1 MTPVDDFYAEV
12 LGTAVRDGLLDSDMR
27 VLVVCGGRTD
37 IVALRDRGF
46 TDVVVSNVGTPPSEL
61 GAYAFARQ
69 DVEHLTY
76 PDNSFDLCVVHSGL
90 HHCHSP
96 QRALLE
102 MYRVASRAVLLFE
115 PYDNLITRLGVR
127 WGFGQEYEHASVHFN
142 HVRHGGVGNSAVP
155 NFVYR
160 FTEREIV
167 KAVHSYAPY
176 AKHEVRFF
184 YRMRIPWAQLK
195 RRRNTAFYQ
204 AVRVARP
211 ALRLIETV
219 APRQSNNFAALIR
232 KPDLPGDLH
241 PWLRHDETGVHL
253 DERWVQSRYGR

>member
-1 MTPVDDFYAEV
+1 MHDFYTEV
-12 LGTAVRDGLLDSDMR
+12 LDTALRAGLLGTDMR
-27 VLVVCGGRTD
+27 VLVVCAGRKD
-37 IVALRDRGF
+37 VAALRECGF
-46 TDVVVSNVGTPPSEL
+46 TDVVVSNVGAPPADL
-61 GAYAFARQ
+61 GAYEWAQQ
-69 DVEHLTY
+69 DVESLSY
-76 PDNSFDLCVVHSGL
+76 KDDSFDVCVVHSGL

-115 PYDNLITRLGVR
+115 PYDNAITRLGVR

-142 HVRHGGVGNSAVP
+142 DVRHGGVGNTAVP

-176 AKHEVRFF
+176 AKHEIRYF
-184 YRMRIPWAQLK
+184 YRMRIPWGQLK
-195 RRRNTAFYQ
+195 RRRNPAFYY
-204 AVRVARP
+204 AVKAARP
-211 ALRLIETV
+211 ALRVIETI

-232 KPDLPGDLH
+232 KPDLPNDLH
-241 PWLRHDETGVHL
+241 PWLRSDDTGVHL

>member
-1 MTPVDDFYAEV
+1 MHDFYADV
-12 LGTAVRDGLLDSDMR
+12 LDAAVRDGLLSTDMR
-27 VLVVCGGRTD
+27 TLVVCGGRTD
-37 IVALRDRGF
+37 IEALRRRGF
-46 TDVVVSNVGTPPSEL
+46 SDVVISNVGRPPKDL
-61 GAYAFARQ
+61 RAYDWAQQ
-69 DVEHLTY
+69 DVENLTY
-76 PDNSFDLCVVHSGL
+76 KDESFDACIVHSGL

-115 PYDNLITRLGVR
+115 PYDNLVTRLGVR
-127 WGFGQEYEHASVHFN
+127 AGFGQEYEHASVHSN
-142 HVRHGGVGNSAVP
+142 HVRHGGVANTAVP

-176 AKHEVRFF
+176 AEHEVKFF
-184 YRMRIPWAQLK
+184 YRMRVPWAQLK
-195 RRRNTAFYQ
+195 KRRNPAFYY
-204 AVRVARP
+204 AVRAARP
-211 ALRLIETV
+211 ALRVIGTV

-241 PWLRHDETGVHL
+241 PWLRHDDTGIHL
-253 DERWVQSRYGR
+253 DERWVRSRYGR

>member
-1 MTPVDDFYAEV
+1 MHDFYADV
-12 LGTAVRDGLLDSDMR
+12 LDTAVRAGLLATDMR
-27 VLVVCGGRTD
+27 VLVVCGGGTD
-37 IVALRDRGF
+37 IAALKRRGF
-46 TDVVVSNVGTPPSEL
+46 SDVVVSNVGLTGPPRDI
-61 GAYAFARQ
+61 GAYQWAQQ
-69 DVEHLTY
+69 DVENLTY
-76 PDNSFDLCVVHSGL
+76 KDDSFDACIVHSGL

-102 MYRVASRAVLLFE
+102 MYRVATRAVLLFE
-115 PYDNLITRLGVR
+115 PYDNVITRLGVR

-167 KAVHSYAPY
+167 KTVHSYAPY
-176 AKHEVRFF
+176 AKHDVRFF
-184 YRMRIPWAQLK
+184 YRMRIPWAQLS
-195 RRRNTAFYQ
+195 RRRNRAFYY
-204 AVRVARP
+204 AVRAARP
-211 ALRLIETV
+211 VLGMIGTL

-241 PWLRHDETGVHL
+241 PWLRYDDMGIHL
-253 DERWVQSRYGR
+253 DERWVRSRYGR